1 MQTIIKILTTIAV
14 VMMLFFLT
22 MLAVEV
28 IKSAIMQ
35 SATVSQVMSP
45 DFELE
50 RVMVEAG
57 Q

>member
-28 IKSAIMQ
+28 IKSAIMH
-35 SATVSQVMSP
+35 SATVSQVTAP
-45 DFELE
+45 GFDLE
-50 RVMVEAG
+50 RVMVEASE
-57 Q
+57 